1 MNGGL
6 AVRHAAQRARPGVTG
21 AGFPWPTPL
30 TSPSQTQQAPP
41 LTARDSTR
49 GLGGIHATHDHH
61 ATPVMTILAQTL
73 ESACSR
79 GLQLPLRV
87 SQSPACSRE
96 SACSRGLQL
105 PLRVSQSPA
114 CSRES
119 ACSRG
124 LQLPLRVSQSSD
136 HDWPG
141 VLTTHR
147 GPSSLLSLT
156 GPFDKAGA
164 VASGFQTGQ

>member
-87 SQSPACSRE
+87 SQS
-96 SACSRGLQL
+96 
-105 PLRVSQSPA
+105 
-114 CSRES
+114 
-119 ACSRG
+119 
-124 LQLPLRVSQSSD
+124 SD

>member
-105 PLRVSQSPA
+105 PLRVSQS
-114 CSRES
+114 
-119 ACSRG
+119 
-124 LQLPLRVSQSSD
+124 SD